1 MREAL
6 RPASNGMKLPKDILT
21 IPQLSRQNIERILFE
36 AFKFK
41 EYRGAPKARDQVLE
55 GKSIALIF
63 EKNSLRTRVAFEAAV
78 SYLGG
83 HPVFL
88 AGDNI
93 LYRAKSDT
101 SRESVGDITQNLDR
115 LAHGIAARVANHK
128 SLVDIAGYSKNPVIN
143 LLCNE
148 HHPTQALADLMTIQ
162 WHKGKTAGL
171 KVAFIGDGNNVATSL
186 MDICAVM
193 GMDFSIAS
201 PAGYEIPKK
210 FKDIATAIAA
220 QTKSKL
226 EFTNDLK
233 KAAAGADVIY
243 TDTFVS
249 MGDEAES
256 KKRVVD
262 FKPYQVTVAI
272 MQCAKKDAIFM
283 HCLPAHRG
291 DEVAAEV
298 IDSKQSVVFDQAE
311 CRLHIAKA
319 LLYLLYK

>member
-1 MREAL
+1 
-6 RPASNGMKLPKDILT
+6 MKFPKDILT
-21 IPQLSRQNIERILFE
+21 IPQLSRKEIDRVLFE

-41 EYRGAPKARDQVLE
+41 EYKGAPKARDQVLE

-83 HPVFL
+83 HPIFL

-101 SRESVGDITQNLDR
+101 SRESIGDITQNLDR
-115 LAHGIAARVANHK
+115 LAHGIAARVNSHK
-128 SLVDIAGYSKNPVIN
+128 SLTDIAGYSKNPVIN
-143 LLCNE
+143 LLCDE

-162 WHKGKTAGL
+162 WHKGKTFGL

-186 MDICAVM
+186 MDICAIM
-193 GMDFSIAS
+193 GMNFSISS
-201 PAGYEIPKK
+201 PAGYEIPEK
-210 FKDIATAIAA
+210 FRDIAKDIAK
-220 QTKSKL
+220 QTGSKL
-226 EFTNDLK
+226 EFATDPK
-233 KAAAGADVIY
+233 KAASLADVIY

-249 MGDEAES
+249 MGDETES
-256 KKRVVD
+256 KKRVSD
-262 FKPYQVTVAI
+262 FKGYQVNTEI
-272 MQCAKKDAIFM
+272 MRCAKSDAIFM

>member
-1 MREAL
+1 
-6 RPASNGMKLPKDILT
+6 MKLPKDILT
-21 IPQLSRQNIERILFE
+21 IPQLSRQDIERILFE
-36 AFKFK
+36 AFRFK
-41 EYRGAPKARDQVLE
+41 EYKGAPKARDQVLE

-63 EKNSLRTRVAFEAAV
+63 EKNSLRTRVAFETAV
-78 SYLGG
+78 SALGG
-83 HPVFL
+83 HPIFL

-101 SRESVGDITQNLDR
+101 SRESIGDITQNLDR
-115 LAHGIAARVANHK
+115 LAHGIAARVNNHK
-128 SLVDIAGYSKNPVIN
+128 SLTDIAGYSKNPVIN

-148 HHPTQALADLMTIQ
+148 HHPTQALADLMAIQ
-162 WHKGKTAGL
+162 WHKGKTSGL

-193 GMDFSIAS
+193 GMDFSIGS
-201 PAGYEIPKK
+201 PAGYEVPKK
-210 FKDIATAIAA
+210 FQDIAKGIAA
-220 QTKSKL
+220 QTGSKL
-226 EFTNDLK
+226 EFTSDPK
-233 KAAAGADVIY
+233 KAVAGADIVY

-256 KKRVVD
+256 KKRHAD
-262 FKPYQVTVAI
+262 FRSYKVSAEI
-272 MQCAKKDAIFM
+272 MRCANSDAIFM
-283 HCLPAHRG
+283 HCLPAHR
-291 DEVAAEV
+291 DEEVAAEV